1 MAVESIIDAVRR
13 LRLEAEGLMRSLEG
27 ARQASGL
34 GTQAPGI
41 DARLVRLDMIAAELR
56 RLALRA
62 ATPDARRDAESL
74 AAMIATARSPRLNK
88 PA

>member
-1 MAVESIIDAVRR
+1 M
-13 LRLEAEGLMRSLEG
+13 
-27 ARQASGL
+27 
-34 GTQAPGI
+34 
-41 DARLVRLDMIAAELR
+41 DARLVRLDIIAAELR

-74 AAMIATARSPRLNK
+74 AAMITTARSPRLNK

>member
-1 MAVESIIDAVRR
+1 
-13 LRLEAEGLMRSLEG
+13 MRSLES
-27 ARQASGL
+27 ARQSGDF
-34 GTQAPGI
+34 GTQAPAI
-41 DARLVRLDMIAAELR
+41 DARLVRLDIIAAELR
-56 RLALRA
+56 RLALKA